1 MRQTGIPDEYVDLNG
16 VRHPFNVE
24 EAQNDMYLQW
34 LIVTH
39 PESLFYERIMD
50 PFNVGMNLKV
60 TKKFYKERIELAFFV
75 NQLLSY
81 WHEYRGSNG
90 VLVRQTTRMPYFG
103 MEINFNL

>member
-1 MRQTGIPDEYVDLNG
+1 MMQFGNFFCTFQTDP
-16 VRHPFNVE
+16 
-24 EAQNDMYLQW
+24 
-34 LIVTH
+34 VT
-39 PESLFYERIMD
+39 
-50 PFNVGMNLKV
+50 FNVGMNLKV

-90 VLVRQTTRMPYFG
+90 VLVRQTTPMPYFG